1 MDENTPLISIVMPAF
16 NAKRFVRESIQSVIN
31 QTYLNWELI
40 IVDDNS
46 TDETEH
52 ILREFQKFDS
62 RIVIKKNTL
71 HNKGDRKSVV

>member
-52 ILREFQKFDS
+52 ILREFQ
-62 RIVIKKNTL
+62 
-71 HNKGDRKSVV
+71 